1 MTSHRWKR
9 FFIDAGLPSDI
20 ADNYAIIFTENRI
33 RFDMLDE
40 LNKEILYDMKIKK
53 MGDVISILRHAKEV
67 HTNSYREKVF
77 STDDSTASAKDKDSS
92 QGTSKTFHQA
102 DSTISSNN
110 NVQKQS
116 DSRTTGIPSTRIVKA
131 PSLKRIVK
139 IPSNNVQMARNNQMI
154 TKTNTVFPK
163 RNSSPTII
171 RNVTGLNAII
181 PARKRIEP
189 PTDDDDDNNDV
200 STSASKMMKTTT
212 STNPQI
218 RNKIEAQSRLTK
230 FSNQIQNAIISNQSN
245 KSSLLQNPSI
255 QNRLSTTATTITHN
269 SRLDIRK
276 NDTLFNKTI
285 QQRSN
290 PIQRNTSVSTTVSS
304 IKDRLGKKPVF
315 ERIESRSPQQ
325 QQRSTVYDRLGMK
338 KSSEIYFLPR
348 H

>member
-131 PSLKRIVK
+131 P
-139 IPSNNVQMARNNQMI
+139 M
-154 TKTNTVFPK
+154 FPK

-255 QNRLSTTATTITHN
+255 QNRLSTTTTTITHN

>member
-77 STDDSTASAKDKDSS
+77 STDDSTASATDKNSS

-131 PSLKRIVK
+131 PSPKRIVK

-181 PARKRIEP
+181 PSRKRIEP
-189 PTDDDDDNNDV
+189 PTDDDDDDDNDV
-200 STSASKMMKTTT
+200 STSASKMMKTTAL
-212 STNPQI
+212 TNPQI

-304 IKDRLGKKPVF
+304 IKG
-315 ERIESRSPQQ
+315 
-325 QQRSTVYDRLGMK
+325 
-338 KSSEIYFLPR
+338 
-348 H
+348 